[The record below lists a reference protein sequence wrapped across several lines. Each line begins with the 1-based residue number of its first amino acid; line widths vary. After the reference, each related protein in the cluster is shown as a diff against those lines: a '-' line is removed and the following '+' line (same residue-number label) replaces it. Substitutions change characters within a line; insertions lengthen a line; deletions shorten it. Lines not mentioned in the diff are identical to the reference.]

1 MRRVHLAATS
11 LLAFALVGCSTL
23 PSASP
28 TIGQVTRPAVLA
40 DGRAIAVVDLTES
53 GWDEK
58 AVAPPP
64 QASWSFGDGT
74 IGSEEVLVGDNLE
87 ITVFEVGYRLFG
99 AVDGGGRGE
108 GKDPEVAASGVTLP
122 TISVPSDGYI
132 NVPYVGPV
140 NALGRT
146 PKAVASEIRD
156 RLRGLSQQADVL
168 VRVASGPM
176 RSVTVGGD
184 VKSPGRIPITAA
196 GERVLDV
203 IAAAGGA
210 GDPPSSLF
218 VRLARDG
225 ASEEMPLDA
234 IRAGEAANVRLMPG
248 DVLQL
253 IKRQQSFSV
262 IGAARDVA
270 EVPLAET
277 PVSLVEGLAR
287 AGGPIDNQADATGVF
302 VFRYVDGEIGGEPV
316 KVPTIY
322 RLNLLDPRSYFV
334 ASRFRMM
341 DDDVV
346 LIANARS
353 AQFAKLVQMLTQLT
367 SPVVT
372 VDVLTR

>member
-1 MRRVHLAATS
+1 MRRADLAAGA
-11 LLAFALVGCSTL
+11 LLALALAGCSTL

-28 TIGQVTRPAVLA
+28 TIGQVTRPATLA

-53 GWDEK
+53 GWDET
-58 AVAPPP
+58 AVAPQQ
-64 QASWSFGDGT
+64 QANWSFGDGT
-74 IGSEEVLVGDNLE
+74 IGSEDVLVGDNLE

-132 NVPYVGPV
+132 VLPYVGPV
-140 NALGRT
+140 NVLGRS
-146 PKAVASEIRD
+146 PKAIAGEIRE

-176 RSVTVGGD
+176 RSITVSGD
-184 VKSPGRIPITAA
+184 VKSPGRVPITAA

-218 VRLARDG
+218 VRLARG
-225 ASEEMPLDA
+225 GTSEEMPLDQ
-234 IRAGEAANVRLMPG
+234 IHAGEAANVRLMPG
-248 DVLQL
+248 DVIELV
-253 IKRQQSFSV
+253 KRQQSFSV

-270 EVPLAET
+270 EVQLAET

-302 VFRYVDGEIGGEPV
+302 VFRYVDGEIDGAPA

-353 AQFAKLVQMLTQLT
+353 AQFSKLVQMLTQLT